1 MNKLNESEFYE
12 DVFYLISRMDRRI
25 RLAFMLAWFPMGLW
39 WAKIYYKPTT
49 LFELIEAT
57 VILILFGVGHL
68 FVLWA
73 LRSGFAEKMQKR
85 V

>member
-1 MNKLNESEFYE
+1 MKKLNESEFYE
-12 DVFYLISRMDRRI
+12 DFFCLNPRMDRRI

-39 WAKIYYKPTT
+39 WAKIHYKPTT

-57 VILILFGVGHL
+57 VILILFGACHL
-68 FVLWA
+68 FALWA
-73 LRSGFAEKMQKR
+73 LRSGFAEKMQKK